1 MFEGTDTVTKA
12 MLGNVSNHPKALK
25 IFFRGNIRMGHFRS
39 FGARGQPLTN
49 PILHDRL
56 PKATGVE

>member
-1 MFEGTDTVTKA
+1 

-25 IFFRGNIRMGHFRS
+25 IFFRGNIRMGHYRS
-39 FGARGQPLTN
+39 FGTRGRPLTF
-49 PILHDRL
+49 PILRDRL